1 MFDVQIALEGLA
13 EARREW
19 SRAMRAFNADSE
31 RVLIR
36 LLHEAAANYMSVEQV
51 AKFSGLAP
59 KRIRTLMR
67 DNGLNPRDGKRVLAK
82 HAAEALQSNAEL
94 LGIAPHQ
101 MDLMSPLAYLPAGS
115 VLRQEL
121 TDKTTAGVTELEDEH
136 YDWCKGSCGGS
147 CGRSKANLRSD
158 ELEDVSGNATH
169 SGYPTIAEAVHDLHL
184 RGGRLRP
191 HATCPTC
198 HLVGEA

>member
-13 EARREW
+13 DARREW

-36 LLHEAAANYMSVEQV
+36 LLHEAAANYMSAEQV
-51 AKFSGLAP
+51 AKFSGLSP

-115 VLRQEL
+115 LLRQQI
-121 TDKTTAGVTELEDEH
+121 TDKTVSGVTELPDDGIPRDDGH
-136 YDWCKGSCGGS
+136 V
-147 CGRSKANLRSD
+147 
-158 ELEDVSGNATH
+158 VSGYT
-169 SGYPTIAEAVHDLHL
+169 TISEAVHDLHL
-184 RGGRLRP
+184 RGGRLRWV
-191 HATCPTC
+191 CPVC
-198 HLVGEA
+198 GKIGDEVSGNPQ